1 MALRRAHEINQ
12 QLKPYMANKSS
23 AKLKAQ
29 KASSSATGSVRRH
42 KRLVDMIRG
51 LVGMIEDLGHNGTPP
66 SWSKMPCSKCE
77 RVNEAKRL
85 IGDL

>member
-1 MALRRAHEINQ
+1 MAEVFNHSDQAAYHI
-12 QLKPYMANKSS
+12 
-23 AKLKAQ
+23 
-29 KASSSATGSVRRH
+29 H
-42 KRLVDMIRG
+42 KGLVDMIRG